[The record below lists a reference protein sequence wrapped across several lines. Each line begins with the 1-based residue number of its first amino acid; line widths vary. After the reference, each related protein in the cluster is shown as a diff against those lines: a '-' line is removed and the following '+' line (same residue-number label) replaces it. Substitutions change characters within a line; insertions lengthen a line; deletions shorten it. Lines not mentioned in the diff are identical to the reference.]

1 MDLNVTVGGESVYLP
16 ASSTGYLTV
25 DNILD
30 LSAGSSIRAISQ
42 QDIDNKENYGL
53 ALGDYVLV
61 QDAADTHSSVNIEQI
76 TINDT
81 DVNSEGITV
90 PFAAGLSYTMPAD
103 FTSDISLSE
112 NNVDPCVKSAE
123 QAETDLELL
132 FNIRYSSELYRG
144 DITIN
149 KGYSID
155 FSEDWIVS
163 IEDPTTATFARMDND
178 HKLVFTSDVKVGYE
192 TPFAI
197 RVKVN
202 RFILGSEKGE
212 GLYEPGHFMLNST
225 IAFAGDVSIDDS
237 TADHQI
243 GDVDIDADIYIT
255 KALILAITGVVDP
268 EITIDDTLVRIND
281 IPDFLSSDDNYLDL
295 SDPQIYFTVDNQ
307 SPVSVT
313 VTAKL
318 TGIYS
323 QDKAP
328 VNLYIGEWANQ
339 NGTEAIIVKPG
350 LNKICLSRTG
360 ENHGTGIVEVKV
372 PNIGDLLTT
381 IPSEIVISDIDMKV
395 IQQPV
400 TFVLSAP
407 GESGYA
413 FDAKYAAVVPLS
425 FSNNMKLVYEDSDNG
440 WDEEFE
446 KYNFNT
452 VEIKL
457 DVLNTVP
464 LTLVPDVEMTRADG
478 SVLENLVID
487 IDGEVAAGSIS
498 SPSTSGLTIIA
509 RSKGENLAGLNGIKY
524 IFTAKSGQNTTGV
537 VLNENQNLKFENIKI
552 TIKGGVTIDLND

>member
-1 MDLNVTVGGESVYLP
+1 MQNFTLRKRDTLRITGIMLGSLAFTGCVDHDYDLSKDMDLNVTVGGESVYLP

-202 RFILGSEKGE
+202 RLPAQF
-212 GLYEPGHFMLNST
+212 
-225 IAFAGDVSIDDS
+225 
-237 TADHQI
+237 
-243 GDVDIDADIYIT
+243 
-255 KALILAITGVVDP
+255 
-268 EITIDDTLVRIND
+268 
-281 IPDFLSSDDNYLDL
+281 SD
-295 SDPQIYFTVDNQ
+295 
-307 SPVSVT
+307 
-313 VTAKL
+313 L
-318 TGIYS
+318 T
-323 QDKAP
+323 
-328 VNLYIGEWANQ
+328 
-339 NGTEAIIVKPG
+339 
-350 LNKICLSRTG
+350 RTG
-360 ENHGTGIVEVKV
+360 
-372 PNIGDLLTT
+372 L
-381 IPSEIVISDIDMKV
+381 
-395 IQQPV
+395 
-400 TFVLSAP
+400 P
-407 GESGYA
+407 GS
-413 FDAKYAAVVPLS
+413 
-425 FSNNMKLVYEDSDNG
+425 
-440 WDEEFE
+440 
-446 KYNFNT
+446 
-452 VEIKL
+452 
-457 DVLNTVP
+457 
-464 LTLVPDVEMTRADG
+464 TLRIM
-478 SVLENLVID
+478 S
-487 IDGEVAAGSIS
+487 SI
-498 SPSTSGLTIIA
+498 
-509 RSKGENLAGLNGIKY
+509 RSC
-524 IFTAKSGQNTTGV
+524 
-537 VLNENQNLKFENIKI
+537 
-552 TIKGGVTIDLND
+552 